1 MAQRGRVAVASALA
15 GVACTVAYWAG
26 GAAAWNGDV
35 AAFARAEVLGY
46 AFATSTFDL
55 WVSASPASARMNAP
69 IDQGWR
75 GRSRDAPWRQH
86 RTASSWYAAFR

>member
-15 GVACTVAYWAG
+15 GVACTAAYWAG
-26 GAAAWNGDV
+26 GAAAWSGDV

-55 WVSASPASARMNAP
+55 WVSASARMNC
-69 IDQGWR
+69 
-75 GRSRDAPWRQH
+75 
-86 RTASSWYAAFR
+86 AANPV